1 MKIKLGSY
9 YEGGKGMKI
18 YKLTCFEATGEKI
31 IDETIDAKNDMEAK
45 NKAEVLLKEKELNKK
60 TYRLV
65 SPDGNLILFKA

>member
-1 MKIKLGSY
+1 MKV
-9 YEGGKGMKI
+9 

-31 IDETIDAKNDMEAK
+31 IDEAIEAKNDMAAK
-45 NKAEVLLKEKELNKK
+45 DKAEVLLKEKELNKK